1 MRRILVLV
9 NVGILVAVVVATV
22 LMIRDAGHES
32 VASSAVPAAKVD
44 RFDGARAW
52 SWVKRQI
59 AYGQRPAGSPQLR
72 RVAEAMRRRMP
83 RGRYEDVPGQPGV
96 RNVIGTIPGMKPA
109 VVIGAHYDTLTEPKG
124 FVGANNGAAGTAIVV
139 QLARQFSKVARI
151 PEAPEIQFV
160 LFDGEEPPAGLPED
174 QTDFYSTGLRGSR
187 DYVRRHRAE
196 TSRMILLDYVAN
208 KGLRLPR
215 ERTSNLALWVQ
226 IRKAAAAV
234 GAGRYFPP
242 GAGAAV
248 IDDHSPFLNAG
259 IPAVDMIDWNYEGHT
274 TADTL
279 DKLSVRS
286 MDAVGET
293 LTEYLRRF
301 VH

>member
-1 MRRILVLV
+1 VRRGL
-9 NVGILVAVVVATV
+9 LVAAIALVA
-22 LMIRDAGHES
+22 AGCGGDER
-32 VASSAVPAAKVD
+32 ADGSSAPVKTTASGLRAD
-44 RFDGARAW
+44 RFDAPAAMRLAREQVHA
-52 SWVKRQI
+52 
-59 AYGQRPAGSPQLR
+59 GQRPAGSPQLR

-139 QLARQFSKVARI
+139 QLARQFSKLVRI

-187 DYVRRHRAE
+187 DFVRRHRAE

-234 GAGRYFPP
+234 GAGSYFPP